1 MNRWE
6 GLDEFVAVA
15 ECGQFTAAA
24 ERLCLSSSQVSRQIA
39 RLEERLQTRLFY
51 RSTRRVALT
60 EAGQTF
66 LQHCQ
71 RLQDAREE
79 ALRAVGD
86 LGSEPKGLLRMTCA
100 VAYGERFIVPLV
112 TDFMSRHPQ
121 LRVDIELSNRTLDLL
136 HEGLD
141 LAIRLG
147 RLQESRL
154 VATRLA
160 PRQMYLCAAPG
171 YLQRYGR
178 PHSLSELA
186 RHNCLVGSSEV
197 WNFQLNGR
205 ESALRVQGNW
215 RCNSGQAVLDAALRG
230 LGLCQLPDYYVLEH
244 LRSGAWYP
252 CWQATSHRTRRCG
265 RSIRSSGTCRP
276 RFASWSTFLNR
287 AWHKA
292 ANTARNNRLQPQGDL
307 QQRTT
312 RPTSRVKPP
321 VIRPTLSQQ

>member
-24 ERLCLSSSQVSRQIA
+24 ERLSLSSSQVSRQIA

-112 TDFMSRHPQ
+112 TDFMVQHPQ

-136 HEGLD
+136 HDGLD

-147 RLQESRL
+147 RLQDSRL

-160 PRQMYLCAAPG
+160 PRQMYLCAAPA

-186 RHNCLVGSSEV
+186 RHNCLIGSSDL
-197 WNFQLNGR
+197 WSFQASGR
-205 ESALRVQGNW
+205 DSSLRVQGNW
-215 RCNSGQAVLDAALRG
+215 RCNSGQAVLEAALRG
-230 LGLCQLPDYYVLEH
+230 IGLCQLPDYYVLEH
-244 LRSGAWYP
+244 LRSGALVSLLENQQPPDTAVWALYP
-252 CWQATSHRTRRCG
+252 
-265 RSIRSSGTCRP
+265 
-276 RFASWSTFLNR
+276 
-287 AWHKA
+287 
-292 ANTARNNRLQPQGDL
+292 
-307 QQRTT
+307 QQRH
-312 RPTSRVKPP
+312 
-321 VIRPTLSQQ
+321 LSPKVRQLVDFLKQGLAQRSEYRAS

>member
-24 ERLCLSSSQVSRQIA
+24 QRLGLSSSQVSRQIA
-39 RLEERLQTRLFY
+39 RLEERLHTRLFY
-51 RSTRRVALT
+51 RTTRKVALT

-79 ALRAVGD
+79 ALNAIGD

-112 TDFMSRHPQ
+112 TAFMARHPR
-121 LRVDIELSNRTLDLL
+121 LSVEIELSNRTLDLVQD
-136 HEGLD
+136 GFD
-141 LAIRLG
+141 IAIRLG
-147 RLQESRL
+147 RLQDSRML
-154 VATRLA
+154 ATRLA
-160 PRQMYLCAAPG
+160 PRRMYLCASAD

-186 RHNCLVGSSEV
+186 RHNCLIGSSDV
-197 WNFQLNGR
+197 WSFQLEGR
-205 ESALRVQGNW
+205 EASQRINGNW
-215 RCNSGQAVLDAALRG
+215 RCNSGQAVLDAALAG

-244 LRSGAWYP
+244 LRSGALVSLLDNHQP
-252 CWQATSHRTRRCG
+252 
-265 RSIRSSGTCRP
+265 P
-276 RFASWSTFLNR
+276 
-287 AWHKA
+287 
-292 ANTARNNRLQPQGDL
+292 NTAVWALYP
-307 QQRTT
+307 QQRH
-312 RPTSRVKPP
+312 
-321 VIRPTLSQQ
+321 LSPKVRQLIDALRYGLAQRQEYA

>member
-24 ERLCLSSSQVSRQIA
+24 ERLGLSSSQVSRQVA

-112 TDFMSRHPQ
+112 TDFMTRHPQ
-121 LRVDIELSNRTLDLL
+121 LRVDIELSNRNLDLV

-147 RLQESRL
+147 RLQDSRL

-160 PRQMYLCAAPG
+160 PRRMYLCAAPD
-171 YLQRYGR
+171 YLQHYGR
-178 PHSLSELA
+178 PHSLSELG
-186 RHNCLVGSSEV
+186 RHNCLIGSSDT
-197 WNFQLNGR
+197 WSFQLNGR
-205 ESALRVQGNW
+205 EAAQRVQGNW

-244 LRSGAWYP
+244 LRSGALVSLLDNQQP
-252 CWQATSHRTRRCG
+252 
-265 RSIRSSGTCRP
+265 P
-276 RFASWSTFLNR
+276 
-287 AWHKA
+287 
-292 ANTARNNRLQPQGDL
+292 NTAVWALYP
-307 QQRTT
+307 QQRH
-312 RPTSRVKPP
+312 
-321 VIRPTLSQQ
+321 LSPKVRQLVDALKAGLAQRSEYSP